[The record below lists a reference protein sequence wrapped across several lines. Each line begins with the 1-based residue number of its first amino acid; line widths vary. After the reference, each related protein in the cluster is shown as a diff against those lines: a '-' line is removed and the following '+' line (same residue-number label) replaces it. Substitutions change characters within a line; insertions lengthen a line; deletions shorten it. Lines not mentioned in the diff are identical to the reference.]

1 MGQIQVLFCS
11 GGLLFFKPDVFPSP
25 FASWQSK
32 DAGIRTLVM
41 LDEQGG
47 KWIGTQLAS

>member
-1 MGQIQVLFCS
+1 MASLSNWF
-11 GGLLFFKPDVFPSP
+11 LSP
-25 FASWQSK
+25 LQQSK

-47 KWIGTQLAS
+47 KAAEAA